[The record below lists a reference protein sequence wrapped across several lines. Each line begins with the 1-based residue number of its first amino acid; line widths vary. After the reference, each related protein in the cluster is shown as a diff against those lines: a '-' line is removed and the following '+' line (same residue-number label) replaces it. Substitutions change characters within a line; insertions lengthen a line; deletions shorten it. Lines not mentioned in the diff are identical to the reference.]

1 MVGPERR
8 GNMGSGKMASCF
20 RLSFCIEEEEEECCD
35 GLVCVFV
42 SVASEAIHFPQC
54 LPIP

>member
-20 RLSFCIEEEEEECCD
+20 RLSFCIEEEEECCD